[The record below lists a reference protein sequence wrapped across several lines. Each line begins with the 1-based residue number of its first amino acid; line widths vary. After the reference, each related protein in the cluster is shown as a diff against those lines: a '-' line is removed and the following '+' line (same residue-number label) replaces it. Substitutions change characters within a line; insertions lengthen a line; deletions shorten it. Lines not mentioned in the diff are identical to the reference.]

1 MNKRQLTIRITAA
14 SLTFVLGVTAAALL
28 LIFRSSPSQG
38 FKAPDLQS
46 AAPQAQSP
54 PPLATSVTPPPAQ
67 EAVAELAMEQDCQTC
82 GRVDVYCSLCS
93 YFEAIE
99 IMSHEEENEI
109 AFRSFKNLSWHPI
122 YVDLDLSEGIENEVM
137 VRLRGADSR
146 FEFKIEQQYE
156 TSLVVSDEG
165 PHMDLDDWKHYRSPW
180 REIKS
185 LGDGK
190 FLTLK
195 LSEADMNRF
204 PAVTMQEVY
213 REVSRRDGGRW
224 GKLIRQAKTLNDG
237 PLMVL
242 VSKFSL
248 RVKVK
253 ADGEW
258 VVLKLLEFFL
268 PMGC

>member
-1 MNKRQLTIRITAA
+1 MNKRQLTVRILVAG
-14 SLTFVLGVTAAALL
+14 STFLLGVTAALL

-38 FKAPDLQS
+38 FKAPDLHP
-46 AAPQAQSP
+46 AAPQAQAP
-54 PPLATSVTPPPAQ
+54 PPPATSVTPPPVQ
-67 EAVAELAMEQDCQTC
+67 EAAAETAMEQDCQTC
-82 GRVDVYCSLCS
+82 GRVDAYCELCF

-109 AFRSFKNLSWHPI
+109 AFRSFKNLSSHPI

-137 VRLRGADSR
+137 VRLRGADSQY
-146 FEFKIEQQYE
+146 EYKIEQQYE
-156 TSLVVSDEG
+156 TSLMVSGEG
-165 PHMDLDDWKHYRSPW
+165 PHMDLTDWKHYRSPW

-195 LSEADMNRF
+195 LSEADRSRF

-213 REVSRRDGGRW
+213 REVARRDDGGW
-224 GKLIRQAKTLNDG
+224 AELARQAKTLNDG

-248 RVKVK
+248 RIKVK
-253 ADGEW
+253 HDGEW

-268 PMGC
+268 PTGC